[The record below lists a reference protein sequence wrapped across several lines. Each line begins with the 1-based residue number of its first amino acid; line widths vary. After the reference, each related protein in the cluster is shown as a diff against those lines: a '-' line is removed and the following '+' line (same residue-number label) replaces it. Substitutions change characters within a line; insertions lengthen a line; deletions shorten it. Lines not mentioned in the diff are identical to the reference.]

1 MSKNKANRKKINIKR
16 LLILII
22 PIVILVLGVVFLC
35 NTLFGTEKKDD
46 NLNSSQEENV
56 VKEVS
61 VEKKSITISFAG
73 DVTLGNYKG
82 SPYGGTFDNEFENQ
96 DGNFDYFFENVK
108 HIFSEDDL
116 TVVNLEGP
124 LTTATDAKVKKFAFK
139 GDPSYVNILKS
150 GDIEAVTLANNHSED
165 YYDQGMTDT
174 KAILDDNNISYFG
187 LGEKSIVETN
197 GVKVGLLGYNGWPE
211 NYTEANLESMKND
224 IENIKKD
231 ADMVAVYFH
240 WGIEREYNPNK
251 IQKDFAYNAIDYGA
265 DLVVG
270 SHPHVVQGIEQ
281 YKNKYIV
288 YSLGNF
294 CFGGNKN
301 PSDKDSMI
309 YQQTFNFENNKL
321 VSIDIPNII
330 PCSISSTKG
339 RNDYRPSVL
348 DGQEQDRVMS
358 KIKDISTPLNK
369 DI

>member
-1 MSKNKANRKKINIKR
+1 MGNKNQQKGRKLNYKRVIILLMSITACILMVAFSWNKLFNKNDDE
-16 LLILII
+16 
-22 PIVILVLGVVFLC
+22 LVSL
-35 NTLFGTEKKDD
+35 NEEK
-46 NLNSSQEENV
+46 V
-56 VKEVS
+56 VKQETI
-61 VEKKSITISFAG
+61 EKKSITISFAG

-82 SPYGGTFDNEFENQ
+82 SPYAGTFDNEFNNQ
-96 DGNFDYFFENVK
+96 GGNFDYFFENVK
-108 HIFSEDDL
+108 DIFSSDDL

-124 LTTATDAKVKKFAFK
+124 LTTATNAKVKKFAFK

-165 YYDQGMTDT
+165 YYEQGMKDT
-174 KAILDDNNISYFG
+174 KAILDENSISYFG
-187 LGEKSIVETN
+187 LGEKSIIDTK
-197 GVKVGLLGYNGWPE
+197 GIKVGLLGYNGWPE
-211 NYTEANLESMKND
+211 NYTQDNLESMKND
-224 IENIKKD
+224 IETMKNE

-240 WGIEREYNPNK
+240 WGVERDYSPNEV
-251 IQKDFAYNAIDYGA
+251 QQNFAYNAVDYGA
-265 DLVVG
+265 DVVIG

-281 YKNKYIV
+281 YNGKYIV

-330 PCSISSTKG
+330 PCSISSSKG

-348 DGQEQDRVMS
+348 NGSEGERVVN

>member
-1 MSKNKANRKKINIKR
+1 MSNKKVKKRKINPKR
-16 LLILII
+16 AFTLMV
-22 PIVILVLGVVFLC
+22 IVIISTVGISSLLGD
-35 NTLFGTEKKDD
+35 LFKKGNDEVK
-46 NLNSSQEENV
+46 LSQKDTV
-56 VKEVS
+56 VKETS

-82 SPYGGTFDNEFENQ
+82 SPYGGTFDNEFINQ
-96 DGNFDYFFENVK
+96 GGNFDYFFENVR

-124 LTTATDAKVKKFAFK
+124 LTTATNAKVKKFAFK

-165 YYDQGMTDT
+165 YYEQGMEDT
-174 KAILDDNNISYFG
+174 KKILEDNDINYFG

-197 GVKVGLLGYNGWPE
+197 GIKVGLLGYNGWPE
-211 NYTEANLESMKND
+211 NYTEENLESMKSD
-224 IENIKKD
+224 IEYMKKN
-231 ADMVAVYFH
+231 ADMVSIYFH

-265 DLVVG
+265 DVVIG

-281 YKNKYIV
+281 YNGKYIV

-330 PCSISSTKG
+330 PCSISSSKG
-339 RNDYRPSVL
+339 RNDYKPSVL
-348 DGQEQDRVMS
+348 EGTEQDRVMG
-358 KIKDISTPLNK
+358 KIKEISSPLNK

>member
-1 MSKNKANRKKINIKR
+1 MDAKTRKKRKINIKKV
-16 LLILII
+16 LILI
-22 PIVILVLGVVFLC
+22 VALVLFLSTIVFGWGK
-35 NTLFGTEKKDD
+35 LFGKNDDKISSLKEEKIVEG
-46 NLNSSQEENV
+46 NLPI
-56 VKEVS
+56 
-61 VEKKSITISFAG
+61 EKKSITISFAG

-82 SPYGGTFDNEFENQ
+82 SPYGGTFDNEFSNQ
-96 DGNFDYFFENVK
+96 GGNFDYFFENVRD
-108 HIFSEDDL
+108 IFSQDDL

-124 LTTATDAKVKKFAFK
+124 LTTATNVKVKKFAFK

-165 YYDQGMTDT
+165 YYEQGMTDT
-174 KAILDDNNISYFG
+174 KSILSENNIKYFG
-187 LGEKSIVETN
+187 LGEKAIVETQ
-197 GVKVGLLGYNGWPE
+197 GIKVGLLGYNGWPE
-211 NYTEANLESMKND
+211 NYTKENLDSMKSDIESMKK
-224 IENIKKD
+224 ES
-231 ADMVAVYFH
+231 DMVAVYFH
-240 WGIEREYNPNK
+240 WGVERAYSPNEV
-251 IQKDFAYNAIDYGA
+251 QKNFAYDSIDYGA
-265 DLVVG
+265 DVVIG

-281 YKNKYIV
+281 YNGKYIV

-348 DGQEQDRVMS
+348 DGTEQDRVMS
-358 KIKDISTPLNK
+358 KIKEISTPLNK

>member
-1 MSKNKANRKKINIKR
+1 MGNKKAKKRKINPKKV
-16 LLILII
+16 LILTIVVSIFILGIALLGRNLFEKDNYEAKLPQVDSVVEEI
-22 PIVILVLGVVFLC
+22 P
-35 NTLFGTEKKDD
+35 
-46 NLNSSQEENV
+46 
-56 VKEVS
+56 

-82 SPYGGTFDNEFENQ
+82 SPYGGTFDNEFANQ
-96 DGNFDYFFENVK
+96 EGNFDYFFENVR

-124 LTTATDAKVKKFAFK
+124 LTTATNAKVKKFAFK

-165 YYDQGMTDT
+165 YYEQGMKDT
-174 KAILDDNNISYFG
+174 KKILDDNDISYFG

-197 GVKVGLLGYNGWPE
+197 GIKVGLLGYNGWPE
-211 NYTEANLESMKND
+211 NYTEENLESMKSD
-224 IENIKKD
+224 IEDMKKN
-231 ADMVAVYFH
+231 ADMVSVYFH
-240 WGIEREYNPNK
+240 WGIERKYNPNK
-251 IQKDFAYNAIDYGA
+251 VQKDFAYNAIDYGA
-265 DLVVG
+265 DVVIG

-281 YKNKYIV
+281 YNGKYIV

-309 YQQTFNFENNKL
+309 YQQTFNFENNEL

-330 PCSISSTKG
+330 PCSISSSRG

-348 DGQEQDRVMS
+348 DGTEQGRVMS
-358 KIKDISTPLNK
+358 KIKEISTPLNK